1 MIFCQ
6 GKVAKEG
13 FYGSKN
19 HWNVNVANIIISKLV
34 KIKNSSEYLIRYLDE
49 DIIRPVVLILHKM
62 SSNAQAFKV
71 KDEDEN
77 KNNKLRSFLI
87 VDDKLLGKYK
97 TI

>member
-1 MIFCQ
+1 MIFYQ

-13 FYGSKN
+13 FYGLKN

-34 KIKNSSEYLIRYLDE
+34 KIKNSSEYLIGYLDE
-49 DIIRPVVLILHKM
+49 DIIGPVVLILHKM

-71 KDEDEN
+71 KDEN